1 MLIDMESR
9 NVESNEAKSKYLNI
23 DIKIKKTMI
32 LRAILAYPVHTM
44 RKNNSK
50 CVKVQRIVIRL

>member
-23 DIKIKKTMI
+23 DIKIKKTMT
-32 LRAILAYPVHTM
+32 YY
-44 RKNNSK
+44 
-50 CVKVQRIVIRL
+50 VQF